1 MRKYLLDYDV
11 NLFFKFLFLSIYVV
25 TVDFV
30 FIQNL
35 FSKINLV
42 FFRLFIIVLILSLS
56 LVFVL
61 NQ

>member
-1 MRKYLLDYDV
+1 MKKKIITEILVIEEMRKYLLDYDV

-42 FFRLFIIVLILSLS
+42 FF
-56 LVFVL
+56 
-61 NQ
+61 

>member
-1 MRKYLLDYDV
+1 MKKKIITEILVIKEMQKCLLDYDV

-30 FIQNL
+30 FIQKL

-42 FFRLFIIVLILSLS
+42 FF
-56 LVFVL
+56 
-61 NQ
+61 

>member
-1 MRKYLLDYDV
+1 MKKEIITEILVIKEMRKYLLDYDV

-42 FFRLFIIVLILSLS
+42 FF
-56 LVFVL
+56 
-61 NQ
+61 

>member
-1 MRKYLLDYDV
+1 MKKKIITEILVIKEMRKCLLDYDV

-30 FIQNL
+30 FIQKL

-42 FFRLFIIVLILSLS
+42 FFLDYL
-56 LVFVL
+56 
-61 NQ
+61 

>member
-1 MRKYLLDYDV
+1 MKKKIITEILVIKEMQKCLLDYDV

-42 FFRLFIIVLILSLS
+42 FF
-56 LVFVL
+56 
-61 NQ
+61 

>member
-1 MRKYLLDYDV
+1 MKKKIITEILVIKEMRKYLLDYDV

-42 FFRLFIIVLILSLS
+42 FF
-56 LVFVL
+56 
-61 NQ
+61 

>member
-42 FFRLFIIVLILSLS
+42 FFLDYL
-56 LVFVL
+56 
-61 NQ
+61 